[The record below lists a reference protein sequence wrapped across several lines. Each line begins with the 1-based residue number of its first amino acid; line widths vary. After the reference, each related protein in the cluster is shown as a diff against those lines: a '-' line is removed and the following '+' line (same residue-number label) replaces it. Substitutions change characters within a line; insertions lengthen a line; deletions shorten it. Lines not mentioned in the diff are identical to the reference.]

1 MHTMWIFFDH
11 QNYTEKKVHCNN
23 VDVSTMKIRPNK
35 VRGQDMVLIA
45 QRNYIE
51 KVRGNDV
58 EIRRNLVFDV
68 L

>member
-11 QNYTEKKVHCNN
+11 QNYTEKKVHWNN

-35 VRGQDMVLIA
+35 VRGQDMVFIA
-45 QRNYIE
+45 QRNYIK
-51 KVRGNDV
+51 KVRGNVV